1 MVIVWIGLGIGV
13 ILAIILI
20 KKITKT
26 SPMASFRLGVY
37 CKKCGYKTNGL
48 KCPKCESASNR
59 QNWR

>member
-26 SPMASFRLGVY
+26 SPMASFRFGVY

-48 KCPKCESASNR
+48 KCPKCESTSSR